1 MTTPF
6 LLYMARASLYLALF
20 YAFYLLV
27 MRRTSLFRFN
37 RAALL
42 LGTALCHLLPTLRL
56 RTVVLPA
63 VAPMTADA
71 PVQGAV
77 SPVSAAAAPFPWL
90 TVLYLTGIAAVLLLC
105 LLSVLRMLRIIRGGT
120 SVPCEGCRLTL
131 VDREIS
137 SFSWGRRVVMSR
149 SDYARYP
156 AIMAH
161 ERQHIR
167 CRHSL
172 DVLLMTGVCALH
184 WFNPLAWIAR
194 AELRLLHEYEA
205 DEGLIRKGIDATSY
219 QLLLVRK
226 AVGEQRF
233 SLANGFNHA
242 KLKQRINMMQ
252 QKPTSGWMRLAY
264 LALLPFLA
272 GTMFLCNPARAE
284 IRPATPGQTALI
296 QDDDPPVPY
305 SQIEK
310 KPTFQG
316 EDAGTFGRW
325 VAQHLSYPA
334 EAKADGLQGRV
345 MVSFDI
351 CEDGVVRNVRVLR
364 SVHETLDAEAVRVIS
379 SSPKWEPGEQGG
391 KPVKVSYTFPVI
403 FMLRDNK
410 VALGPETR
418 SVNPETGQETH
429 SFLKLSVENER
440 PDSVPFSQVQK
451 KPTFQGGNANEFNK
465 WVQANLVY
473 PKEAAEAG
481 IQGRVMVAF
490 DVCDDGVVRNVKV
503 LRGVN
508 EALDAE
514 AVRVITSSPKWE
526 PGFQDGKPV
535 KVTYQFPVIF
545 KQNGNDSSTLPSTIS
560 IRRGAGADGD
570 PVIYLDGE
578 KFTGDI
584 SDIDTA
590 SIESIQVLKDAA
602 AIEKYGEEAKNGVI
616 LIQSKKK

>member
-1 MTTPF
+1 MTPF
-6 LLYMARASLYLALF
+6 LLYMARSSLYLALF

-42 LGTALCHLLPTLRL
+42 LGTVLCHLLPTLRL

-77 SPVSAAAAPFPWL
+77 SPVSAAAAPFSWL
-90 TVLYLTGIAAVLLLC
+90 TVLYFAGIAAVLLLC
-105 LLSVLRMLRIIRGGT
+105 LLSVLRTLRIIRGGT

-156 AIMAH
+156 AILAH

-194 AELRLLHEYEA
+194 AELKLLHEYEA
-205 DEGLIRKGIDATSY
+205 DEGLLRKGIDATQY

-252 QKPTSGWMRLAY
+252 HTPTSGWMRLAY

-284 IRPATPGQTALI
+284 IRPATPGETALI

-316 EDAGTFGRW
+316 EDAGTFARW
-325 VAQHLSYPA
+325 VTQHLSYPA

-351 CEDGVVRNVRVLR
+351 CEDGAVRNVRVLR

-379 SSPKWEPGEQGG
+379 SSPKWEPG
-391 KPVKVSYTFPVI
+391 I
-403 FMLRDNK
+403 
-410 VALGPETR
+410 
-418 SVNPETGQETH
+418 
-429 SFLKLSVENER
+429 
-440 PDSVPFSQVQK
+440 
-451 KPTFQGGNANEFNK
+451 
-465 WVQANLVY
+465 
-473 PKEAAEAG
+473 
-481 IQGRVMVAF
+481 
-490 DVCDDGVVRNVKV
+490 
-503 LRGVN
+503 
-508 EALDAE
+508 
-514 AVRVITSSPKWE
+514 
-526 PGFQDGKPV
+526 QDGKPV
-535 KVTYQFPVIF
+535 KVSFQFPVIF
-545 KQNGNDSSTLPSTIS
+545 KLNGDEPATAPSTIT
-560 IRRGAGADGD
+560 IRKATGAEGD
-570 PVIYLDGE
+570 PIIYLDGE
-578 KFTGDI
+578 KFSGKI
-584 SDIDTA
+584 SDIDVSTVQ
-590 SIESIQVLKDAA
+590 SMEVLKDAA

-616 LIQSKKK
+616 LIRTKK

>member
-1 MTTPF
+1 MTPF

-56 RTVVLPA
+56 RTIVLPA
-63 VAPMTADA
+63 VAPMTAEVA
-71 PVQGAV
+71 VQEAAA
-77 SPVSAAAAPFPWL
+77 PVSAAAAPFPWL

-105 LLSVLRMLRIIRGGT
+105 LLSALRMLRILRTGT
-120 SVPCEGCRLTL
+120 AVPCEGCRLTL

-149 SDYARYP
+149 DDYEKYP
-156 AIMAH
+156 AILTH
-161 ERQHIR
+161 ELQHIR

-172 DVLLMTGVCALH
+172 DVGLMTAVAALH
-184 WFNPLAWIAR
+184 WFNPLVWIAR

-205 DEGLIRKGIDATSY
+205 DEGLLNQGIDATQY

-272 GTMFLCNPARAE
+272 GTMFLCNPARAQVQAPPQSPYG
-284 IRPATPGQTALI
+284 IIVVDDLAAMPDTTGRTVPFSLI
-296 QDDDPPVPY
+296 EQ
-305 SQIEK
+305 

-316 EDAGTFGRW
+316 GNANTFSKW
-325 VAQHLSYPA
+325 VAQHLNYP
-334 EAKADGLQGRV
+334 EDAKKAGIEGRV
-345 MVSFDI
+345 MVAFDI
-351 CEDGVVRNVRVLR
+351 CEDGAVRNVKVLR
-364 SVHETLDAEAVRVIS
+364 GVNEALDAEALRVIS
-379 SSPKWEPGEQGG
+379 SSPDWKPGIQDG
-391 KPVKVSYTFPVI
+391 KPVKVTFQFPVI
-403 FMLRDNK
+403 FILRDNK
-410 VALGPETR
+410 VTLGSEAR
-418 SVNPETGQETH
+418 SVNNETGQETH
-429 SFLKLSVENER
+429 SFQKLSVENDR
-440 PDSVPFSQVQK
+440 SGSVPFSQVEK

-465 WVQANLVY
+465 WVQANLIY

-514 AVRVITSSPKWE
+514 AVRVISSSPKWE
-526 PGFQDGKPV
+526 PGIQGGKPV

-545 KQNGNDSSTLPSTIS
+545 KQDVVDSSTVPSI
-560 IRRGAGADGD
+560 
-570 PVIYLDGE
+570 
-578 KFTGDI
+578 K
-584 SDIDTA
+584 
-590 SIESIQVLKDAA
+590 
-602 AIEKYGEEAKNGVI
+602 
-616 LIQSKKK
+616 

>member
-1 MTTPF
+1 MTPF

-42 LGTALCHLLPTLRL
+42 LGTVLCHLLPTLRL

-90 TVLYLTGIAAVLLLC
+90 TVLYFAGIAAVLLLC
-105 LLSVLRMLRIIRGGT
+105 LLSVLRTLRIIRGGT

-131 VDREIS
+131 VDRDIA

-156 AIMAH
+156 AILAH

-205 DEGLIRKGIDATSY
+205 DEGLLNQGIDATQY

-284 IRPATPGQTALI
+284 IRPATPGETALF
-296 QDDDPPVPY
+296 QNDDPPVPY

-316 EDAGTFGRW
+316 EDAGNFARW
-325 VAQHLSYPA
+325 VTQHLSYPA

-351 CEDGVVRNVRVLR
+351 CEDGAVRNVRVLR
-364 SVHETLDAEAVRVIS
+364 GVHETLDAEAVRVIS
-379 SSPKWEPGEQGG
+379 SSPKWEPG
-391 KPVKVSYTFPVI
+391 I
-403 FMLRDNK
+403 
-410 VALGPETR
+410 
-418 SVNPETGQETH
+418 
-429 SFLKLSVENER
+429 
-440 PDSVPFSQVQK
+440 
-451 KPTFQGGNANEFNK
+451 
-465 WVQANLVY
+465 
-473 PKEAAEAG
+473 
-481 IQGRVMVAF
+481 
-490 DVCDDGVVRNVKV
+490 
-503 LRGVN
+503 
-508 EALDAE
+508 
-514 AVRVITSSPKWE
+514 
-526 PGFQDGKPV
+526 QDGKPV
-535 KVTYQFPVIF
+535 KVSFQFPVIF
-545 KQNGNDSSTLPSTIS
+545 KLNGDEPATAPSTIT
-560 IRRGAGADGD
+560 IRKATGAEGD
-570 PVIYLDGE
+570 PIIYLDGE
-578 KFTGDI
+578 KFSGKI
-584 SDIDTA
+584 SDIDVSTVQ
-590 SIESIQVLKDAA
+590 SMEVLKDAA

-616 LIQSKKK
+616 LIRTKK

>member
-1 MTTPF
+1 MTPF
-6 LLYMARASLYLALF
+6 LLYMARASLYLAIF

-42 LGTALCHLLPTLRL
+42 LGTVLCHLLPLLRL
-56 RTVVLPA
+56 RTIELPA
-63 VAPMTADA
+63 TEPMTAELPARDA
-71 PVQGAV
+71 AV
-77 SPVSAAAAPFPWL
+77 PVSAAAAPFPWL

-105 LLSVLRMLRIIRGGT
+105 LLSALRMLRLIRQGT
-120 SVPCEGCRLTL
+120 PEPCEGCRLTL
-131 VDREIS
+131 VDRDIP
-137 SFSWGRRVVMSR
+137 SFSWGRRIVMSR
-149 SDYARYP
+149 PDYEKHP
-156 AIMAH
+156 AILAH
-161 ERQHIR
+161 EKQHIR

-172 DVLLMTGVCALH
+172 DVLLMTAVAALH
-184 WFNPLAWIAR
+184 WFNPLVWIAR

-205 DEGLIRKGIDATSY
+205 DEGLLNQGIDATQY

-252 QKPTSGWMRLAY
+252 HKPTSGWMRLAY

-284 IRPATPGQTALI
+284 IRPATPGETALF
-296 QDDDPPVPY
+296 QNDDPPVPY

-316 EDAGTFGRW
+316 EDAGTFARW
-325 VAQHLSYPA
+325 VAQHLIYPA

-345 MVSFDI
+345 MVSFDV
-351 CEDGVVRNVRVLR
+351 CEDGAVRNVRVLR

-403 FMLRDNK
+403 F
-410 VALGPETR
+410 
-418 SVNPETGQETH
+418 
-429 SFLKLSVENER
+429 KLNG
-440 PDSVPFSQVQK
+440 D
-451 KPTFQGGNANEFNK
+451 
-465 WVQANLVY
+465 
-473 PKEAAEAG
+473 
-481 IQGRVMVAF
+481 
-490 DVCDDGVVRNVKV
+490 
-503 LRGVN
+503 
-508 EALDAE
+508 
-514 AVRVITSSPKWE
+514 E
-526 PGFQDGKPV
+526 PA
-535 KVTYQFPVIF
+535 TA
-545 KQNGNDSSTLPSTIS
+545 PSTIT
-560 IRRGAGADGD
+560 IRKATGAEGD
-570 PVIYLDGE
+570 PIIYLDGE
-578 KFTGDI
+578 KFSGKI
-584 SDIDTA
+584 SDIDVSTVQ
-590 SIESIQVLKDAA
+590 SMEVLKDAA